1 MMTNSLNRTLT
12 LEINGKSRDLF
23 MSFGLLNELASLLGD
38 VDRLTELPINH
49 ELRTV
54 ILKAVLSER
63 TKAGK
68 IVTEA
73 DLSEIDMDPQDV
85 PKILAWVG
93 EWVVDFFIQSGEAV
107 KSVFVANMERVKSLT
122 SSPNGTAA

>member
-1 MMTNSLNRTLT
+1 MTNSLNRTLT